1 MKADPEGI
9 ARTMKWTQPLEIGG
23 EYDFAGI
30 SDVLSDLV
38 PAHTLL
44 HALKDTAQQLLGLKH
59 RLVERGVPAQITDMS
74 GSASILSPL
83 NYNGG
88 VYCEKGTLHR
98 RYGEGHNRENS
109 FSAEH

>member
-1 MKADPEGI
+1 MENL
-9 ARTMKWTQPLEIGG
+9 TLQC
-23 EYDFAGI
+23 F
-30 SDVLSDLV
+30 LSNRCL
-38 PAHTLL
+38 
-44 HALKDTAQQLLGLKH
+44 H
-59 RLVERGVPAQITDMS
+59 RLLKCQ

-98 RYGEGHNRENS
+98 RYSEGYNRENS